1 VDGVA
6 RELRLKAGPGR
17 RTCAAS
23 SLIRSPGL
31 VIAVSLTSSA
41 LEGPVSH
48 SVELGVASAG
58 RAVRRRWEASAFS
71 PAFASPVLRRLLPAF
86 AVSAVGDGMS
96 AVGVAWLAI
105 RIAPPAD
112 GGLVVGAA
120 VAAYTLPGAAGAVLL
135 AKWLRALPGRH
146 LVAADAA
153 LRAAALGV
161 IPLLYAFGALQAG
174 SYVALLAA
182 SSLLHAWGL
191 SGQYTLVAEHL
202 PPQSRTAG
210 NALLSGFGMAAYVI
224 GPLLAGLAVAAWPAL
239 PVTADAASFAVLAV
253 AAVTARNRPGSA
265 GPADAGEP
273 GRVRGLAMIARSPVL
288 AGLLAL
294 TVIYFFLYGPVEVAL
309 PLYVTGPL
317 RGSAGLL
324 GLFWTVF
331 GIGATVGSITAG
343 LARRLPLWPVL
354 VAAVIGWGAALTP
367 LGLLRLPIPALACF
381 AAGGLLYAPYPALS
395 ATLFQQESSPETLSQ
410 VLAARGALTVLAAPL
425 GTALGGPLTT
435 WLGAQR
441 TLLACSAATIVTGLA
456 AAAIITGRRKT
467 TPRGI
472 GNDKPSA
479 SQGSR
484 PGRPDDRKAAHR

>member
-1 VDGVA
+1 M
-6 RELRLKAGPGR
+6 
-17 RTCAAS
+17 
-23 SLIRSPGL
+23 
-31 VIAVSLTSSA
+31 
-41 LEGPVSH
+41 
-48 SVELGVASAG
+48 
-58 RAVRRRWEASAFS
+58 
-71 PAFASPVLRRLLPAF
+71 LRRLLPAF

-105 RIAPPAD
+105 RIAPPGD
-112 GGLVVGAA
+112 SGLLVGVA

-135 AKWLRALPGRH
+135 ARPLRALGARH

-153 LRAAALGV
+153 LRAVALGV
-161 IPLLYAFGALQAG
+161 IPLLYAIGALLPG

-224 GPLLAGLAVAAWPAL
+224 GPMLAGLAVAAGSAL

-253 AAVTARNRPGSA
+253 AAATARSSAPAA

-273 GRVRGLAMIARSPVL
+273 GRVRGLAVIARRPAL

-331 GIGATVGSITAG
+331 GVGATAGSITAG
-343 LARRLPLWPVL
+343 LARRLPLWL
-354 VAAVIGWGAALTP
+354 ALAAAVIGWGAALAP
-367 LGLLRLPIPALACF
+367 LGLLRLPAPALACF
-381 AAGGLLYAPYPALS
+381 AVGGLLYAPYPALS
-395 ATLFQQESSPETLSQ
+395 ATLFQRESPPHLLSQ

-425 GTALGGPLTT
+425 GTALGGPLTA
-435 WLGAQR
+435 WLGPQE
-441 TLLACSAATIVTGLA
+441 TLLASAAATIATGLA
-456 AAAIITGRRKT
+456 AAAIITARRRRAA
-467 TPRGI
+467 PR
-472 GNDKPSA
+472 DT
-479 SQGSR
+479 R
-484 PGRPDDRKAAHR
+484 